1 MPQPAKLSHS
11 AIRQELTMRQVN
23 FEATLGLIPHSR
35 HSRAPNEAERMA
47 QLSAALDMGFQVFSL

>member
-1 MPQPAKLSHS
+1 
-11 AIRQELTMRQVN
+11 MRQVN